1 MQKLNQT
8 PLNYLQ
14 SDGDIY
20 PVPETLEADI
30 GSYILSPQTTI
41 PSLRKASFQSPY
53 KQRKSQQILE
63 FTDQLYIW
71 NKYLT
76 RKYSKSSYKLD

>member
-1 MQKLNQT
+1 MQKLNKT

-20 PVPETLEADI
+20 PVPETLEIDI
-30 GSYILSPQTTI
+30 GSQITSPQSTY

-53 KQRKSQQILE
+53 KCKKSQQILE
-63 FTDQLYIW
+63 FTDQLFIW
-71 NKYLT
+71 NKYLS
-76 RKYSKSSYKLD
+76 RKFSKSSSQLN